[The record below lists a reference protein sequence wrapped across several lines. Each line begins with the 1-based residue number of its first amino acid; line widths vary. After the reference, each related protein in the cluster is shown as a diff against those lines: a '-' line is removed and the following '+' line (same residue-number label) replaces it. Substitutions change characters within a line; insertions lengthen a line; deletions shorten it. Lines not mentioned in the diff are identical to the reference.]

1 MFRCDYSTSALRDG
15 AVTQE
20 FIKSLN
26 KVGPSIGMK
35 FGNPKIVAIADNRP
49 ATYVQALNQMIPM
62 KPSIVMVV
70 IPNNKVRLCLSKFLM
85 FNSRFLQGE
94 HYAAIKRVCIME
106 NPIPSQCITSTVLK

>member
-1 MFRCDYSTSALRDG
+1 MTFS
-15 AVTQE
+15 
-20 FIKSLN
+20 SLVSQSVN
-26 KVGPSIGMK
+26 QGTV
-35 FGNPKIVAIADNRP
+35 NP
-49 ATYVQALNQMIPM
+49 TYIQKMDVVLNE
-62 KPSIVMVV
+62 KPQIVMVV

>member
-1 MFRCDYSTSALRDG
+1 MFRCDYLTSALRDG

-49 ATYVQALNQMIPM
+49 AT
-62 KPSIVMVV
+62 
-70 IPNNKVRLCLSKFLM
+70 
-85 FNSRFLQGE
+85 
-94 HYAAIKRVCIME
+94 
-106 NPIPSQCITSTVLK
+106 